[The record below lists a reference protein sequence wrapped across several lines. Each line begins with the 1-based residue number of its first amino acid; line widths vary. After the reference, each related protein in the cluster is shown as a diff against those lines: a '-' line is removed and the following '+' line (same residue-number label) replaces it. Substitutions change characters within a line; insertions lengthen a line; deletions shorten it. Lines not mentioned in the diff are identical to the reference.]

1 MKLYLHCGLVVI
13 HSNRLSDK
21 GQGQKVQE
29 KGETGQDKTQGTV
42 RPEIKEAV
50 KNPKERFT
58 SEEQKINMCSEDKR
72 RLILSREE
80 GIDFYPQ

>member
-42 RPEIKEAV
+42 GQRLKKRSRIQRKGLLARSRRLTCAQKIKED
-50 KNPKERFT
+50 
-58 SEEQKINMCSEDKR
+58 SS
-72 RLILSREE
+72 
-80 GIDFYPQ
+80 